1 MTTIVYVSNADS
13 GDISVLRM
21 DPLSGELTTL
31 RPAAVGAGAGPLAV
45 SPDRRFLYAARRSA
59 PLAALAFA
67 IDAHTGELA
76 PVGEAALPASMA
88 SITTDRGGRFLFS
101 ASYAGHLLAVSPIGA
116 DGAPQP
122 AQQVLPTEPHAHA
135 VLADP
140 SNRFV
145 LATSLGGDIV
155 MQLRFDAA
163 TGRLAPNEPPAVQ
176 VRQGA
181 GPRHLVFHPN
191 AHFVYVLN
199 ELDASIDVFA
209 FDAARGLLHPLQTIA
224 AMPAGVAGAPW
235 AADIHLTPDG
245 RFLYSSERRSSTL
258 AAFAVDAG
266 TGRLALI
273 GHVPT
278 EAQPRG
284 FNIDPGGRFLLAA
297 GQLSHRLARHAIEP
311 DTGKLTRLGSFAVG
325 QGPHWVEII
334 DLGRGRNPH
343 AGTPDAP

>member
-21 DPLSGELTTL
+21 DPLSGALAAL
-31 RPAAVGAGAGPLAV
+31 RPATVGGIAGPLAV
-45 SPDRRFLYAARRSA
+45 SPDRRFLYAACRSA
-59 PLAALAFA
+59 PMAALAFA
-67 IDAHTGELA
+67 IDAHTGELS

-88 SITTDRGGRFLFS
+88 YIATDRGGRFLFS
-101 ASYAGHLLAVSPIGA
+101 ASYAGHVLAVNPIGA
-116 DGAPQP
+116 DGVPQP

-155 MQLRFDAA
+155 MQQRFDA
-163 TGRLAPNEPPAVQ
+163 TNGRLAGNEPPAVH

-191 AHFVYVLN
+191 APVVYVLN

-209 FDAARGLLHPLQTIA
+209 FDPARGLLSALQTIA
-224 AMPAGVAGAPW
+224 AMPSGVAGAPW

-266 TGRLALI
+266 TGHLSLI

-297 GQLSHRLARHAIEP
+297 GQLSHRLARYAIEP
-311 DTGKLTRLGSFAVG
+311 DTGMLTRLGSCTVG
-325 QGPHWVEII
+325 QNPHWVEII
-334 DLGRGRNPH
+334 DLSRDRNPR
-343 AGTPDAP
+343 AGTGDAP